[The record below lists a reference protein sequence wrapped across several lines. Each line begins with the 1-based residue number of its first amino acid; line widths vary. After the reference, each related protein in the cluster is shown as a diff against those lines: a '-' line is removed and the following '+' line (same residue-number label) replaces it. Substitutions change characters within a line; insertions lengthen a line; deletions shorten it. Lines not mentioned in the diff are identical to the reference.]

1 MLSEWNKFTQK
12 VYREGKQK
20 NPNYK
25 FRDAL
30 RDASARK
37 GEMGKPMMEMPGMES
52 VGMKPSKTRR
62 SRKTSKKSCMK
73 KCKQMCKTQKMRS
86 GKRGRG
92 RGRKGGSHTLMP
104 ANFPEDS
111 NAP

>member
-1 MLSEWNKFTQK
+1 MLTEWNKFVQK

-20 NPNYK
+20 NANYK
-25 FRDAL
+25 FKDAL
-30 RDASARK
+30 SDASARK
-37 GEMGKPMMEMPGMES
+37 GEMGKPSAEMGS

-62 SRKTSKKSCMK
+62 SRKASRKSCMK
-73 KCKQMCKTQKMRS
+73 KCKQMCKTQKMRG
-86 GKRGRG
+86 GKRR